1 MKTTENKWFVAND
14 NGDIIG
20 HDMSETSAKLL
31 ADCDPEGPTKEQ
43 EKEQDLFLENVAKEV
58 LNCK

>member
-1 MKTTENKWFVAND
+1 MNTTENKWFVAND

-31 ADCDPEGPTKEQ
+31 ASEMQ
-43 EKEQDLFLENVAKEV
+43 AKEPEAGWEAM
-58 LNCK
+58 NSDNE

>member
-1 MKTTENKWFVAND
+1 MTSTENKWFLAND

-31 ADCDPEGPTKEQ
+31 ASEMQ
-43 EKEQDLFLENVAKEV
+43 AKEPEASWEAM
-58 LNCK
+58 NADDE

>member
-1 MKTTENKWFVAND
+1 MNTTKNKWFVAND

-31 ADCDPEGPTKEQ
+31 ASEMQ
-43 EKEQDLFLENVAKEV
+43 AKEPEAGWEA
-58 LNCK
+58 LCGDDE

>member
-20 HDMSETSAKLL
+20 HDMSETAAKLL
-31 ADCDPEGPTKEQ
+31 ASEMQTKEP
-43 EKEQDLFLENVAKEV
+43 EAGWEALYGDDE
-58 LNCK
+58 

>member
-20 HDMSETSAKLL
+20 HDMSETAAKLL
-31 ADCDPEGPTKEQ
+31 ASEMQ
-43 EKEQDLFLENVAKEV
+43 AKEPEAGWEAM
-58 LNCK
+58 NGDNE

>member
-20 HDMSETSAKLL
+20 HDMPETAAKLL
-31 ADCDPEGPTKEQ
+31 ASEM
-43 EKEQDLFLENVAKEV
+43 LAKEPEAGWEAMSCD
-58 LNCK
+58 NE

>member
-1 MKTTENKWFVAND
+1 MNTTENKWFVAND

-31 ADCDPEGPTKEQ
+31 ASEMQTKEP
-43 EKEQDLFLENVAKEV
+43 EAGWEAMNGDDE
-58 LNCK
+58 